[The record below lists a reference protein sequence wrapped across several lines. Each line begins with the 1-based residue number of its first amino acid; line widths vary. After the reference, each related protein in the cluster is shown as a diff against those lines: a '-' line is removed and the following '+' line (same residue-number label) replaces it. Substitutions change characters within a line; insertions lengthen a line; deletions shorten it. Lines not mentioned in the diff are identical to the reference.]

1 MNDVASC
8 RSVLRGSSGWSEEAF
23 LGLLN
28 QLAALVLGVACE

>member
-1 MNDVASC
+1 MGAAC
-8 RSVLRGSSGWSEEAF
+8 GFAQSGWSEEAF